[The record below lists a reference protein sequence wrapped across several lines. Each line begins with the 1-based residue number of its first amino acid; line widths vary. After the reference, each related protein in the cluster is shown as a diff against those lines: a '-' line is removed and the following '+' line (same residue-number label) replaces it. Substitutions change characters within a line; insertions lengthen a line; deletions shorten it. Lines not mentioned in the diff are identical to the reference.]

1 MADSNAEGLSQ
12 ASPGVPK
19 LGFGFYIHM
28 LDDKHYQFARQCGAT
43 HAVVHLV
50 DYKYRAAT
58 ETLEDE
64 NDQPLGNENGWGEA
78 GHTIGYWNKEFL
90 RKIKAD
96 MADHGLDL
104 VAVENFDPIDW
115 YDVLLDGPER
125 DTQIE
130 TLKQRVRTLGEAG
143 ISTLGYNFSITGV
156 TSRTG
161 GPFARG
167 KAHSVGMSSIDDRP
181 LPSDRVWNM
190 RIPGR
195 ENGPPPE
202 SATEEQLWDRW
213 YRFMKDLLP
222 VAKEAGVV
230 LAAHPDDPPV
240 ERVRQQ
246 PKLGWNGERY
256 LRIVEEL
263 DSPFNRLEL
272 CLGTL
277 AEMADHDVYA
287 TVERAASRNR
297 IGYIHFRNVV
307 GSAPD
312 YREVFLDEGKLDV
325 DHILRILKA
334 VGYDGVMV
342 PDHTPL
348 LTCDAPWH
356 AGMAYAMGYLKASI
370 DRIRDEG

>member
-1 MADSNAEGLSQ
+1 
-12 ASPGVPK
+12 
-19 LGFGFYIHM
+19 
-28 LDDKHYQFARQCGAT
+28 
-43 HAVVHLV
+43 
-50 DYKYRAAT
+50 
-58 ETLEDE
+58 
-64 NDQPLGNENGWGEA
+64 
-78 GHTIGYWNKEFL
+78 
-90 RKIKAD
+90 
-96 MADHGLDL
+96 
-104 VAVENFDPIDW
+104 
-115 YDVLLDGPER
+115 
-125 DTQIE
+125 
-130 TLKQRVRTLGEAG
+130 
-143 ISTLGYNFSITGV
+143 
-156 TSRTG
+156 
-161 GPFARG
+161 
-167 KAHSVGMSSIDDRP
+167 
-181 LPSDRVWNM
+181 M

-195 ENGPPPE
+195 ENGPPAE

-222 VAKEAGVV
+222 VAEEAGVV

-312 YREVFLDEGKLDV
+312 YREVFLDEGELDV
-325 DHILRILKA
+325 DRILRILKA
-334 VGYDGVMV
+334 AGYDGVMV